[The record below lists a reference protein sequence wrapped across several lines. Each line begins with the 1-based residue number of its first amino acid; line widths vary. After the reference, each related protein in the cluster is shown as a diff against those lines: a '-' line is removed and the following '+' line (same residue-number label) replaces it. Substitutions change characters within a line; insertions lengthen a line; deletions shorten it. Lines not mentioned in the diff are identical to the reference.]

1 MCCRQKSEKKKA
13 KGKKVKM
20 GEKNLS
26 EINVKAIKQPFSWES
41 KKGEMWAED
50 YLNRK
55 RSNDI
60 WQTLGHDA

>member
-1 MCCRQKSEKKKA
+1 
-13 KGKKVKM
+13 M